1 MKTKTATINPLIE
14 KRTTDSKFF
23 SICVFILLAGI
34 YLFPEK
40 IKIISIVYIILMLLF
55 VLTHTKTMKINY
67 APLVPWIFFVIIG
80 LLTTM
85 LCGVSA
91 ITDAVE
97 FIISI
102 AIGMIVQSIYVKND
116 SKKGVLI
123 AVFAVSVIAFLGCCL
138 QLFAPSLLLKF
149 NSFSLGAEKYETFM
163 TFYSYNYLAGFSYQT
178 GVTGHYLAIFIGF
191 LLCYGLFEK
200 NMTKMVRI
208 ISIGLAIVGYLL
220 LFLTGKRGELLIVA
234 LLGFMLVCYRFR
246 KHFLKILGIGAVMAI
261 AGVCLLV
268 FTEEGRFLLERTF
281 GDSPLSGRDV
291 IYSQLI
297 EVFEKN
303 ILLGAGFSSVLKFIE
318 GFTNGHNIYLQLLAE
333 NGIVGFVTLMA
344 IFLFNVILTVKVII
358 RKTTKTDDVTLAIM
372 SLFIQLHFLLA
383 GLIGNPLY
391 DVYPLI
397 VYMLSV
403 GVAHYLN
410 LKKGNNNENR

>member
-85 LCGVSA
+85 LCGVGA

-123 AVFAVSVIAFLGCCL
+123 AVFAVSVIAFLGCFL

-163 TFYSYNYLAGFSYQT
+163 TFYSYN
-178 GVTGHYLAIFIGF
+178 
-191 LLCYGLFEK
+191 
-200 NMTKMVRI
+200 
-208 ISIGLAIVGYLL
+208 
-220 LFLTGKRGELLIVA
+220 
-234 LLGFMLVCYRFR
+234 
-246 KHFLKILGIGAVMAI
+246 
-261 AGVCLLV
+261 
-268 FTEEGRFLLERTF
+268 
-281 GDSPLSGRDV
+281 
-291 IYSQLI
+291 
-297 EVFEKN
+297 
-303 ILLGAGFSSVLKFIE
+303 
-318 GFTNGHNIYLQLLAE
+318 
-333 NGIVGFVTLMA
+333 
-344 IFLFNVILTVKVII
+344 
-358 RKTTKTDDVTLAIM
+358 
-372 SLFIQLHFLLA
+372 
-383 GLIGNPLY
+383 
-391 DVYPLI
+391 
-397 VYMLSV
+397 
-403 GVAHYLN
+403 
-410 LKKGNNNENR
+410 